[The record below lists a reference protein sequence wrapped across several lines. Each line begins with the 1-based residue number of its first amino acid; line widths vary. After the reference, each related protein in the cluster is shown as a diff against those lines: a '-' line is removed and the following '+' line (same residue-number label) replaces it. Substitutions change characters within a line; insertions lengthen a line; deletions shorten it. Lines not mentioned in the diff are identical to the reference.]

1 MREELVF
8 EEVALMIP
16 VQILVEIAI
25 MGAAVL
31 IPYGIFILWM
41 GGAFDNLQE
50 WERLRQD
57 EAPWLQDPQTGT
69 RWSR

>member
-1 MREELVF
+1 VQKELVP
-8 EEVALMIP
+8 EEAALMIP
-16 VQILVEIAI
+16 AQILIEIAI
-25 MGAAVL
+25 MAGTVL
-31 IPYGIFILWM
+31 VPYGIFILWM
-41 GGAFDNLQE
+41 GGAFDNLQK